1 MNRIGMQKQQKRL
14 VKFSLIFESDKKI
27 DLIEDWIKTQLNV
40 LEAKGILEN
49 YELVRRIVGQSQRN
63 W

>member
-1 MNRIGMQKQQKRL
+1 MQKQQKRL
-14 VKFSLIFESDKKI
+14 VKFSLILESDKKI

-63 W
+63 

>member
-63 W
+63 

>member
-1 MNRIGMQKQQKRL
+1 VNRIGMQKQQKRL

-63 W
+63 

>member
-1 MNRIGMQKQQKRL
+1 MQKQQKRL

-63 W
+63 